1 MPMARP
7 IRLRQGYGGQEWLN
21 SPAEALAEAGPCRV
35 LALEE
40 ARRGKASLGGLPV
53 ESGLERW
60 HRVGTS
66 QMSTGECIRG
76 LADSW
81 FERAAVAFD

>member
-1 MPMARP
+1 M
-7 IRLRQGYGGQEWLN
+7 IRGLISFPLFL
-21 SPAEALAEAGPCRV
+21 AALALGALYYAYGEADPCRV

-81 FERAAVAFD
+81 FERAADAFD